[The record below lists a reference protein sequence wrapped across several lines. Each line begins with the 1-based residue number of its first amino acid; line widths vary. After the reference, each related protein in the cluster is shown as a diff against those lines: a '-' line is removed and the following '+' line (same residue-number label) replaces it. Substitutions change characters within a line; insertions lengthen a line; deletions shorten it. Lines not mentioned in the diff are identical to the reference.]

1 MHKEY
6 AQTADQVLSD
16 LQSGP
21 EGLSA
26 AQAESRLAEYGP
38 NRLREAPQ
46 GHPAPAVSA
55 AAAGPHAADPDGRRR
70 CIRRHQLP
78 VP

>member
-26 AQAESRLAEYGP
+26 AQAEGRLAEYGP
-38 NRLREAPQ
+38 NRLREAPK
-46 GHPAPAVSA
+46 APCSS
-55 AAAGPHAADPDGRRR
+55 GFCSSCGTP
-70 CIRRHQLP
+70 CC
-78 VP
+78 

>member
-26 AQAESRLAEYGP
+26 AQA
-38 NRLREAPQ
+38 
-46 GHPAPAVSA
+46 
-55 AAAGPHAADPDGRRR
+55 GPHAADPDGRRR
-70 CIRRHQLP
+70 RIRRHQLP

>member
-16 LQSGP
+16 LQSPP

-26 AQAESRLAEYGP
+26 AQAEGRLAEYGP
-38 NRLREAPQ
+38 NRLREAPKATLLQ
-46 GHPAPAVSA
+46 RFCSSCGTP
-55 AAAGPHAADPDGRRR
+55 
-70 CIRRHQLP
+70 CC
-78 VP
+78 

>member
-26 AQAESRLAEYGP
+26 AQAVWR
-38 NRLREAPQ
+38 NTAPT
-46 GHPAPAVSA
+46 AC
-55 AAAGPHAADPDGRRR
+55 GRPPRPP
-70 CIRRHQLP
+70 CSSGFCSSCGTP
-78 VP
+78 CC

>member
-26 AQAESRLAEYGP
+26 AQADGRLAEYGP
-38 NRLREAPQ
+38 NRLREAPKATLLQ
-46 GHPAPAVSA
+46 
-55 AAAGPHAADPDGRRR
+55 RFL
-70 CIRRHQLP
+70 Q
-78 VP
+78 